1 MEITRRNFLTG
12 AAAMGGL
19 AAFGLAGCAPKSVQ
33 ADADEAL
40 AETGGETSATATEG
54 AEVTPE
60 PTPDAT
66 VDADVVVIGG
76 GASGLCAAISAA
88 QNGAKVVLFEKQAQ
102 LGGNGMMP
110 EGLFA
115 VNSPKQ
121 AELGIES
128 PRKIDIIANEF
139 QFNNFRITYDYW
151 SNYIDGSG
159 ESIAW
164 LLDLGV
170 VIERVAY
177 KPLRKSPPLTV
188 LITAI
193 GVSFFLEYTAELVMG
208 SGAKVIPS
216 YYDNKTFYLG
226 KVPLGLTSI
235 ITLAVTVLSMLVL
248 TFLVQK
254 TKLGKAMRAVSE
266 DMDAARLMGI
276 NVNSTISFTFAVGSA
291 LAGIGSVL
299 YCCSYPQATPT
310 MGSMLGL
317 KAFVAAV
324 LGGIGS
330 IPGAMVGGIVI
341 GLCECFVSAIGLSAW
356 KDAVTFAILI
366 IVLLFKPTGF
376 LGRKVQEKV

>member
-139 QFNNFRITYDYW
+139 
-151 SNYIDGSG
+151 
-159 ESIAW
+159 
-164 LLDLGV
+164 
-170 VIERVAY
+170 
-177 KPLRKSPPLTV
+177 
-188 LITAI
+188 
-193 GVSFFLEYTAELVMG
+193 
-208 SGAKVIPS
+208 
-216 YYDNKTFYLG
+216 
-226 KVPLGLTSI
+226 
-235 ITLAVTVLSMLVL
+235 
-248 TFLVQK
+248 
-254 TKLGKAMRAVSE
+254 
-266 DMDAARLMGI
+266 
-276 NVNSTISFTFAVGSA
+276 
-291 LAGIGSVL
+291 
-299 YCCSYPQATPT
+299 
-310 MGSMLGL
+310 
-317 KAFVAAV
+317 
-324 LGGIGS
+324 
-330 IPGAMVGGIVI
+330 
-341 GLCECFVSAIGLSAW
+341 
-356 KDAVTFAILI
+356 
-366 IVLLFKPTGF
+366 
-376 LGRKVQEKV
+376 

>member
-66 VDADVVVIGG
+66 VDADVGVIGG
-76 GASGLCAAISAA
+76 GASGLCAAMSAA

-170 VIERVAY
+170 VIERVESMFG
-177 KPLRKSPPLTV
+177 SPEV
-188 LITAI
+188 FHY
-193 GVSFFLEYTAELVMG
+193 G
-208 SGAKVIPS
+208 
-216 YYDNKTFYLG
+216 
-226 KVPLGLTSI
+226 
-235 ITLAVTVLSMLVL
+235 
-248 TFLVQK
+248 
-254 TKLGKAMRAVSE
+254 
-266 DMDAARLMGI
+266 
-276 NVNSTISFTFAVGSA
+276 
-291 LAGIGSVL
+291 
-299 YCCSYPQATPT
+299 
-310 MGSMLGL
+310 
-317 KAFVAAV
+317 
-324 LGGIGS
+324 
-330 IPGAMVGGIVI
+330 
-341 GLCECFVSAIGLSAW
+341 
-356 KDAVTFAILI
+356 
-366 IVLLFKPTGF
+366 
-376 LGRKVQEKV
+376 

>member
-128 PRKIDIIANEF
+128 PRKIDIIANSTTSASPTTTG
-139 QFNNFRITYDYW
+139 RTPSTAPARASRGCSIWAW
-151 SNYIDGSG
+151 SSNAWRACSVRPRC
-159 ESIAW
+159 SIMA
-164 LLDLGV
+164 
-170 VIERVAY
+170 RVAIAS
-177 KPLRKSPPLTV
+177 R
-188 LITAI
+188 
-193 GVSFFLEYTAELVMG
+193 
-208 SGAKVIPS
+208 
-216 YYDNKTFYLG
+216 
-226 KVPLGLTSI
+226 
-235 ITLAVTVLSMLVL
+235 
-248 TFLVQK
+248 
-254 TKLGKAMRAVSE
+254 
-266 DMDAARLMGI
+266 
-276 NVNSTISFTFAVGSA
+276 
-291 LAGIGSVL
+291 
-299 YCCSYPQATPT
+299 
-310 MGSMLGL
+310 
-317 KAFVAAV
+317 
-324 LGGIGS
+324 
-330 IPGAMVGGIVI
+330 
-341 GLCECFVSAIGLSAW
+341 
-356 KDAVTFAILI
+356 
-366 IVLLFKPTGF
+366 
-376 LGRKVQEKV
+376 